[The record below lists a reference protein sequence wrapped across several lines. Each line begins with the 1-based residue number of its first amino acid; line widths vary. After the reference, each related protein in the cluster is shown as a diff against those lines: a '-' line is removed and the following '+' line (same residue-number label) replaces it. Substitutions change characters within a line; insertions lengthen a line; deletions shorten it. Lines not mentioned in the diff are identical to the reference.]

1 MLLHAIDAEPDAN
14 AHAGDAHERTST
26 VVLLHGM
33 MGSSESW
40 WRVIPRLTAQGHRV
54 LALDLPGHGQS
65 PRDPNLTIEQAAS
78 SVVETVQSLANGHRV
93 AAIGHSYGASV
104 LAEAARE
111 LSAELAVYVDASL
124 SLVGGQDRSRLT
136 EQYTRD
142 RRARSSVEDLRASR
156 PFYSER
162 DATVEA
168 RAAVR
173 FDPAT
178 MASVSCGTDHE
189 WLLDAGSIVIRAD
202 PSNWVTDADVARF
215 ERRGIDVR
223 SIPGAAH
230 TVWYSHFDEF
240 IASVPE
246 LFGTPAQNP
255 LP

>member
-14 AHAGDAHERTST
+14 ARAGDAHERSST

-54 LALDLPGHGQS
+54 LALDLPGHGLS
-65 PRDPNLTIEQAAS
+65 PRNPSLTIEQAAT
-78 SVVETVQSLANGHRV
+78 SVVETVQDLAFGQRV

-104 LAEAARE
+104 LAEAAGE
-111 LSAELAVYVDASL
+111 LRAELAVYIDASL

-136 EQYTRD
+136 EQYARD
-142 RRARSSVEDLRASR
+142 RRARSSVDYLRASR
-156 PFYSER
+156 PFYSAR
-162 DATVEA
+162 DAEAEA
-168 RAAVR
+168 RSAEC

-178 MASVSCGTDHE
+178 MASVSCGSDHE
-189 WLLDAGSIVIRAD
+189 WLPDAGSIVIRAD
-202 PSNWVTDADVARF
+202 PSNWVTDADVVRF

-223 SIPGAAH
+223 RIPDAAH
-230 TVWYSHFDEF
+230 TVWYSHFEEF
-240 IASVPE
+240 VASVPE
-246 LFGTPAQNP
+246 LFGAPRHDP

>member
-14 AHAGDAHERTST
+14 AHTVDARERSST

-65 PRDPNLTIEQAAS
+65 PRDPNLTIEQAAA
-78 SVVETVQSLANGHRV
+78 SVVETVQDLAFGHPV
-93 AAIGHSYGASV
+93 TAIGHSYGASV
-104 LAEAARE
+104 LAEAAGE
-111 LSAELAVYVDASL
+111 LHAEVAVYIDASL
-124 SLVGGQDRSRLT
+124 ALVGGQNRSRLT
-136 EQYTRD
+136 EQYARD
-142 RRARSSVEDLRASR
+142 RCARSSVEDLRASR
-156 PFYSER
+156 PFYSAR
-162 DATVEA
+162 DAAVEA
-168 RAAVR
+168 RAAER

-178 MASVSCGTDHE
+178 MASVSCGNDHE
-189 WLLDAGSIVIRAD
+189 WLPDAGSIGIRAD
-202 PSNWVTDADVARF
+202 PSSWVTAADVARF

-246 LFGTPAQNP
+246 LFGAPSQNR